1 MTYRSRPLHA
11 ATACERGEMCV
22 DDRPGH
28 AVTLMRLRLAHLDP
42 DGWRD
47 AVVIASGHDGSVELR
62 PWAGGETVRVWHH
75 VDRSDILTPGSPVS
89 VHERYG
95 LLAVGGDRLNVA
107 PR

>member
-1 MTYRSRPLHA
+1 MTHRSRPLHA
-11 ATACERGEMCV
+11 ATACERGEMCIE
-22 DDRPGH
+22 DRPGH

-42 DGWRD
+42 DGWTD
-47 AVVIASGHDGSVELR
+47 AVVVAADQDGTVDLR
-62 PWAGGETVRVWHH
+62 SWAGGAPLRVWHH

-107 PR
+107 GR